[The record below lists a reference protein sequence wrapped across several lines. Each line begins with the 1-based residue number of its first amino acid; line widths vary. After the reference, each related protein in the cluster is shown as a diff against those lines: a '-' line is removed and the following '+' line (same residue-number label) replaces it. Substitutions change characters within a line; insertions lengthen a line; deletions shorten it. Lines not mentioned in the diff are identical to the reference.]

1 MGAIMADSLAQHLAR
16 DWASP
21 RLRGS
26 LAGLVQLPLIWVLR
40 ARRRKELLNLDA
52 QQMRDCGL
60 DPVEVHREATKP
72 FWRD

>member
-1 MGAIMADSLAQHLAR
+1 MANSLAQNLAR

-21 RLRGS
+21 RQRGG
-26 LAGLVQLPLIWVLR
+26 LAALAQLPLIWFLR

-52 QQMRDCGL
+52 QQMGDCGL

-72 FWRD
+72 FWRE